1 VNDDLHTLAGAYA
14 LDALPEDDRARF
26 EGHLARCEACLQEV
40 RGLREA
46 SAQLGVAVAARAPAR
61 LRTQTLARIAEV
73 RQLPP
78 AVPEVAD
85 LAAERARRPRR
96 RPLLAYGLAAACLI
110 VALFSSFLAVRWQ
123 QDLSHERATAQAV
136 AAVLSAP
143 DARTASAPVQGGS
156 ATVVVS
162 QSRDSMVFASSGLRQ
177 LPKSRTYE
185 LWLMSPAGARPAG
198 LLRPDFAGRTDP
210 LVNGTLGDAK
220 QVGLTV
226 EPAGGSPQP
235 TSTPFLVLDLP
246 A

>member
-14 LDALPEDDRARF
+14 LDALPEEDRTRF

-46 SAQLGVAVAARAPAR
+46 SAQLGVAVAAPAPAR
-61 LRTQTLARIAEV
+61 LRAQTLARITEV

-85 LAAERARRPRR
+85 LAAERARRPR
-96 RPLLAYGLAAACLI
+96 LAYGLAAACLI

-123 QDLSHERATAQAV
+123 QDLTHERAAAQAV

-143 DARTASAPVQGGS
+143 DARTVTAPVQDGS

-162 QSRDSMVFASSGLRQ
+162 QSRGSMVFASSGLRQ
-177 LPKSRTYE
+177 LPRSRTYE

-198 LLRPDFAGRTDP
+198 LLRPNAAGRTDP
-210 LVNGTLGDAK
+210 LVKAPLGDAN